1 MVLVLL
7 NKQSHHEDS
16 DWFFFLFVSD
26 LLPSMCN
33 VGRLSL
39 QRFFDPVFY
48 QIILF
53 KCRYI
58 FKQIF
63 KYVTLKSVGYR
74 GRDANK

>member
-1 MVLVLL
+1 M
-7 NKQSHHEDS
+7 S
-16 DWFFFLFVSD
+16 FLFVSD

-39 QRFFDPVFY
+39 QRFFDRVFY

-53 KCRYI
+53 KRRYLL
-58 FKQIF
+58 KRIF
-63 KYVTLKSVGYR
+63 KYVALKPVGYR